1 MQNSRFRNTKAQLSL
16 FNRIIFTDLN
26 RRALTVLLKEGLL
39 KEPTRLLAQPT
50 FLYRTNIS

>member
-1 MQNSRFRNTKAQLSL
+1 MQNSRFRNAKAQLSF
-16 FNRIIFTDLN
+16 FNGIILTDLN
-26 RRALTVLLKEGLL
+26 RRVLTVLLKEGLL